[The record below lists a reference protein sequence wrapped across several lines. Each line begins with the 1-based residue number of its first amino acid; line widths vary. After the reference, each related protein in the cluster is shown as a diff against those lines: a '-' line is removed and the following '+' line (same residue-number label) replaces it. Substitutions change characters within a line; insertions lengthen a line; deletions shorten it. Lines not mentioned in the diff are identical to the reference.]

1 MVSTPS
7 SLAKHAEARQRLP
20 RCYPHCV
27 GRPATG
33 APRPDAQWRHGKNV
47 IAGST
52 AATQTR
58 RPGRAREE
66 SEGHLWVHHRDR
78 RNRHPRHQRGGTL
91 SQGPES
97 GRARLANRVAVCARA
112 GRSAAGVDDARR
124 GGQLR
129 TSSSSSSG
137 SGSTG
142 FFFPLL
148 RLPAAFGIPRGP
160 RTAGRARTKTAESWS
175 GLASEN
181 HGIHRP
187 LGGLWG
193 HFPLPSSDSKKFLP
207 RRGKTPNSR
216 SPRRTW
222 PRGVPATTCRHATA
236 AAKVSIATSGGGS
249 ANRSILTLGAKC
261 N

>member
-1 MVSTPS
+1 VTQQNTGRHTHAQMVSTPS
-7 SLAKHAEARQRLP
+7 CLAKHAEARQRLP

-97 GRARLANRVAVCARA
+97 GRARIANRVAVCARA
-112 GRSAAGVDDARR
+112 GRSAAGVDVARR

-142 FFFPLL
+142 FFFPFL
-148 RLPAAFGIPRGP
+148 RFPAAFGIPRGP
-160 RTAGRARTKTAESWS
+160 RTAGRRTKTAESWS

-193 HFPLPSSDSKKFLP
+193 HFPLPSSESEKNVLP
-207 RRGKTPNSR
+207 AGARRQILDHR
-216 SPRRTW
+216 AARRTSC
-222 PRGVPATTCRHATA
+222 RGD
-236 AAKVSIATSGGGS
+236 
-249 ANRSILTLGAKC
+249 
-261 N
+261 

>member
-7 SLAKHAEARQRLP
+7 CLAKHAEARQRLP

-112 GRSAAGVDDARR
+112 GRSAAGVDVARR

-142 FFFPLL
+142 FFFPFL
-148 RLPAAFGIPRGP
+148 RFPAAFGIPRGP
-160 RTAGRARTKTAESWS
+160 RTAGRVRTKTAESWS

-181 HGIHRP
+181 HGIQSTWRIMGALSTP
-187 LGGLWG
+187 LR
-193 HFPLPSSDSKKFLP
+193 DSIFFLP
-207 RRGKTPNSR
+207 AGGKTPNSR

-222 PRGVPATTCRHATA
+222 PRGGRRLHVATPRPQPRFPSPPRVVVLQTDL
-236 AAKVSIATSGGGS
+236 S
-249 ANRSILTLGAKC
+249 
-261 N
+261 

>member
-7 SLAKHAEARQRLP
+7 CLAKHAEARQRLP

-112 GRSAAGVDDARR
+112 GRSAAGVDVARR

-142 FFFPLL
+142 FFFPFL
-148 RLPAAFGIPRGP
+148 RFPAAFGIPRGP

-181 HGIHRP
+181 HGIHP

-193 HFPLPSSDSKKFLP
+193 HFPLPSSDSIFFCQQGQDAKFSITAPHVAP
-207 RRGKTPNSR
+207 RR
-216 SPRRTW
+216 
-222 PRGVPATTCRHATA
+222 PATTCRHATA
-236 AAKVSIATSGGGS
+236 AAKVSIATSGGGPTKQIYPDS
-249 ANRSILTLGAKC
+249 RGEM
-261 N
+261 